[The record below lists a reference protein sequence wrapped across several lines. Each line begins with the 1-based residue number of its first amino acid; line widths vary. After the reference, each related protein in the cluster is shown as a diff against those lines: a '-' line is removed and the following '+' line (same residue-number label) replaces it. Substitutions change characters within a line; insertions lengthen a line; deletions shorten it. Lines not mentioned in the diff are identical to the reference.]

1 MAICFC
7 LLDPQTKQP
16 SSQIGRKSQHL
27 QVIQTRFAPI
37 NARLNAVR
45 ITFLEVMWGEF
56 PRRSSRFP
64 RASWLQHRPTTDA
77 LERFLRGA

>member
-1 MAICFC
+1 MATCFC
-7 LLDPQTKQP
+7 LLDPQTKPP

-45 ITFLEVMWGEF
+45 ITFL
-56 PRRSSRFP
+56 R
-64 RASWLQHRPTTDA
+64 
-77 LERFLRGA
+77 